1 MTITKVDL
9 IVRRVIF
16 LAAVLCCS
24 RLGSAQEMDPYA
36 GATVEI
42 STWGVHS
49 WSGSP
54 SATFGN
60 TTDDTNV
67 IGIVGEVGW
76 FLGRNLA
83 VGAEVEIPFGRTNV
97 TSVHGYFNP
106 YTRLSQYRERSVFGV
121 FHGYTPARH
130 RVRAG
135 ILSGG
140 GIVFANSLDQVSS
153 CNSNFGPNIVC
164 TPFSPAAEATRSAL
178 GATIG
183 GDVVVQTTRR
193 LSVVSQFRI
202 LWVGRGG
209 DPSSSN
215 SQDSSFVTLG
225 LDRVSYRAGIG
236 LRASF

>member
-1 MTITKVDL
+1 MTAARLNRLVCSAAL
-9 IVRRVIF
+9 

-24 RLGSAQEMDPYA
+24 RPGSAQETHPYA

-54 SATFGN
+54 SVSYDN
-60 TTDDTNV
+60 TSDDTHV
-67 IGIVGEVGW
+67 LGIAGEAGW
-76 FLGRNLA
+76 FISRNVA
-83 VGAEVEIPFGRTNV
+83 VGAEFELPFGRNGV

-106 YTRLSQYRERSVFGV
+106 YTRLSQYRERSIFGV
-121 FHGYTPARH
+121 FHAYLPASQ

-135 ILSGG
+135 ILGG
-140 GIVFANSLDQVSS
+140 GGLVLASSQDQFSYCSFDPPFA
-153 CNSNFGPNIVC
+153 C
-164 TPFSPAAEATRSAL
+164 TPFSPAAAATRSAL
-178 GATIG
+178 GATVG

-193 LSVVSQFRI
+193 LSVVSQFRMV
-202 LWVGRGG
+202 WVGRGG
-209 DPSSSN
+209 DPASSD